1 MKKKTINIK
10 IKKNHEDAIIP
21 RYVRQNDAAMDLHS
35 IEDYELKPGERKLF
49 KTGISVEF
57 PPGHVMLVKD
67 RSGLAVKQGITT
79 MAGVIDPDY
88 RGDYGVVLLNTSQ
101 EPVKIE
107 KGERIAQMILMP
119 IIHAQIEEV
128 KDLNTSQRDEG
139 GFGSSG
145 RF

>member
-1 MKKKTINIK
+1 MEKTRTKIK
-10 IKKNHEDAIIP
+10 IKKNHKDAIIP
-21 RYVRQNDAAMDLHS
+21 RYVRENDAAMDLYS

-49 KTGISVEF
+49 KTGISMEF
-57 PPGHVMLVKD
+57 PPGNVMLIKD

-101 EPVKIE
+101 ETVKIE
-107 KGERIAQMILMP
+107 KGERIAQMILLP
-119 IIHAQIEEV
+119 IIHADIEEV
-128 KDLNTSQRDEG
+128 KELTDSERKED